1 MSESQ
6 FTKLLAHVDAK
17 FEKLSDQVNTRFDAV
32 ERRVLRLEVWAG
44 TAAGGVAVIA
54 FLVGKGIVSV
64 G

>member
-6 FTKLLAHVDAK
+6 FNRLLTHVDAK
-17 FEKLSDQVNTRFDAV
+17 FEKLSDQVNIRFDAV

-44 TAAGGVAVIA
+44 TAAGGIAVIA